1 MFEIALIGIAL
12 VVTAWLV
19 IAIINLRRVVRTNDV
34 HIVQT
39 RNATT
44 SYGKATGN
52 GNVYYEF
59 PSWMPI
65 IGMSKIVLP
74 TSVFDLDLASYEAY
88 DKGRV
93 PFIVDI
99 KAFFR
104 IEDSN
109 LAAARVASFE
119 ELHSQLKA
127 IVQGAVRSILADAN
141 IEDILQGRNE
151 YADAFTK
158 AVEDQIKE
166 WGVVTVKKIEFMNI
180 VDGRDS
186 QVIKN
191 IMEKK
196 KSQIDMESRLVVA
209 DNTKKAQI
217 AEIEAQRET
226 DMQAQ
231 QALEAVGRRTAE
243 KDLAVGTA
251 NELSIQAVKEQQRIT
266 KEKEMAVLAVD
277 SVKKAEITR
286 DVNVVRA
293 DEEKQTSVIKAE
305 GQKQQTTLVAE
316 GELAAKK
323 HEATGIAVE
332 GQARADAE
340 KAMQLAPIE
349 AQIVLAKE
357 IGENQAYQQ
366 YLLSNRQIEATQAVG
381 IEQAKALASTE
392 AKVIVNSGDVSSGMS
407 SLMDIFSPKGGTAIG
422 GALEALANTEQGK
435 ALMERFGIDKEAIAP
450 TPKPTTTVRK

>member
-1 MFEIALIGIAL
+1 MFEIALISITLA
-12 VVTAWLV
+12 VTAWLV

-74 TSVFDLDLASYEAY
+74 TSVFDLDLAAYEAY

-141 IEDILQGRNE
+141 IEEILQGRNE
-151 YADAFTK
+151 YADSFTK

-243 KDLAVGTA
+243 KDLAIGTA
-251 NELSIQAVKEQQRIT
+251 NEQASQAVKEQQRIT

-277 SVKKAEITR
+277 SVKKAEIAR

-293 DEEKQTSVIKAE
+293 DEEKQTSIIKAE
-305 GQKQQTTLVAE
+305 GQKQQTTLIAE

-323 HEATGIAVE
+323 HEAAGITVE
-332 GQARADAE
+332 GQAKADAE

-357 IGENQAYQQ
+357 IGENQAYQN

-407 SLMDIFSPKGGTAIG
+407 SLMDIFSPKGGTAVG

-435 ALMERFGIDKEAIAP
+435 ALMEKFGIGVEP
-450 TPKPTTTVRK
+450 TPPTKPNTVVRK